1 MTLAELDIA
10 FEKRFPV
17 IHDCRNTA
25 SPKKYLYSYVSAI
38 IKRHSDHLGKI
49 IIQAEVK
56 NATFNSVT
64 LVDPAELRYATPEEF
79 TNYNKKIKEQK
90 NEKGDALLE
99 LET

>member
-1 MTLAELDIA
+1 MTIPELETA

-17 IHDCRNTA
+17 IHACHNTA
-25 SPKKYLYSYVSAI
+25 TPGEYFYSFVSAI
-38 IKRHSDHLGKI
+38 IKRSSDDEI

-56 NATFNSVT
+56 NVT
-64 LVDPAELRYATPEEF
+64 HNAVAIVNPEELRYATPEEF